1 MKLVKYAQVSKNI
14 QVNKKKIVYIC
25 LKPCSVVEVD
35 LD

>member
-14 QVNKKKIVYIC
+14 QVNKKKMYIC